1 MKSFTKTEN
10 QKERNQDKEM
20 NIINTSMNNIKT
32 DDTKSIERN
41 LSDVNISIITETNV
55 SPVTPKKTSPSNEAI
70 FLNTSYTNKEK
81 KTKRQEKCLK
91 KIILFLVI
99 FAMCSL
105 LYVLERKLT
114 LRSR

>member
-1 MKSFTKTEN
+1 MKSFNKTEKSKDK
-10 QKERNQDKEM
+10 KEDKEM
-20 NIINTSMNNIKT
+20 NVINTSMNNIKT

-41 LSDVNISIITETNV
+41 LSDVNISIITEPNF
-55 SPVTPKKTSPSNEAI
+55 SPVIQKKTSDAI

-81 KTKRQEKCLK
+81 KQKRQEKCLK

-105 LYVLERKLT
+105 LYLIERKFT
-114 LRSR
+114 LKSR

>member
-1 MKSFTKTEN
+1 MKSLTKADN
-10 QKERNQDKEM
+10 QKEKNEDKEI

-55 SPVTPKKTSPSNEAI
+55 SPVIPKKNSLSSEAI

-105 LYVLERKLT
+105 LYVIERKFT
-114 LRSR
+114 LKSR